1 MFLALFF
8 VVSALALGWALAK
21 SFTFL
26 DSFLKKTAFAI
37 FTGLFFSAW
46 LALVLYWWVFN
57 GLTQATI
64 LAAGISSLA
73 AAALLQHF
81 FKAKPRALRAETK
94 TAALAICVIFIVA
107 AALAA
112 ASAFRIEADGSLR
125 ATITV
130 ALDLPAHLALAN
142 SFALGQNHPPAYP
155 FIPSTPLVY
164 PFLAD
169 FLTAILVAGGL
180 GLQAAFLLPSI
191 LLFLPL
197 IAFTF
202 FFAREFAGK
211 DLAAAFAAILFFFNG
226 GAGVLKLVADLLGGN
241 LRALLNSDY
250 TVIPQ
255 SGLYL
260 MNSFRLWIFPQRGAV
275 IGVTAALLVL
285 WVLYRF
291 ISKKA
296 GKNELLLAGVISGL
310 LPLAHAHS
318 FIAITIVSFYL
329 ILAQRRK
336 EWAWF
341 FIPMIALA
349 IPQVLWIAQEIT
361 PGFAGI
367 YVGWVEEN
375 AGKNL
380 LEIALFWVKNFPVA
394 ILLAIPAYFLLD
406 KNQKAFVT
414 PFVLLFLAA
423 NLIRFQPQPWDNFK
437 IILFPMMV
445 FLLLASMAL
454 EKIWNYWKNGAKN
467 YAGAALVIIVMFF
480 SIAAGVQAAAWAGLP
495 NSRYQVFSA
504 SEFQVADWIKLNTPP
519 EAVFL
524 TGDENNNLI
533 TALAGRRTLLGLTGV
548 LETHGIGYAR
558 EAEAVARMYQNP
570 ACADFKAFGV
580 NYAFVGEEE
589 LKLSPN
595 AEFYD
600 DNFRKLYNK
609 TLEGKRY
616 RLYEVEC

>member
-1 MFLALFF
+1 MLLALFF
-8 VVSALALGWALAK
+8 IASAILLGWVLAK
-21 SFTFL
+21 QFAFL

-37 FTGLFFSAW
+37 FAGLFFSTW
-46 LALVLYWWVFN
+46 LTLGLYWWIFN

-73 AAALLQHF
+73 AASLLQHF

-94 TAALAICVIFIVA
+94 TAAWTICVIFIVA

-112 ASAFRIEADGSLR
+112 ASAFRIEANGSLR

-142 SFALGQNHPPAYP
+142 SFALGENHPPAYP
-155 FIPSTPLVY
+155 FLPSTPLVY
-164 PFLAD
+164 PFLSD
-169 FLTAILVAGGL
+169 FLTAILVVGGL
-180 GLQAAFLLPSI
+180 GLRAAFLLPSI

-197 IAFTF
+197 VAFTF

-226 GAGVLKLVADLLGGN
+226 GAGALKLITDLLGGN

-260 MNSFRLWIFPQRGAV
+260 MNSFRLWVLPQRGAV
-275 IGVTAALLVL
+275 IGLAAALLVL
-285 WVLYRF
+285 WILYRF

-296 GKNELLLAGVISGL
+296 DKKELLLAGVISGL

-318 FIAITIVSFYL
+318 FIAIAIVSFYL
-329 ILAQRRK
+329 ILTQRQK

-341 FIPMIALA
+341 FIPMAALA
-349 IPQVLWIAQEIT
+349 LPQALWMAQEIT

-367 YVGWVEEN
+367 YVGWMEEN

-380 LEIALFWVKNFPVA
+380 LEIALFWAKNFPIA
-394 ILLAIPAYFLLD
+394 IILAIPAYFLLD

-414 PFVLLFLAA
+414 PFALLFLAA

-437 IILFPMMV
+437 IILFPMLV
-445 FLLLASMAL
+445 FFLLAAIAL
-454 EKIWNYWKNGAKN
+454 EKAWNYWKNGARH
-467 YAGAALVIIVMFF
+467 YAGAVLVITVMFF

-504 SEFQVADWIKLNTPP
+504 SEFQVAEWIKTNTQP

-524 TGDENNNLI
+524 TGGENNNLVVS
-533 TALAGRRTLLGLTGV
+533 LAGRRTLLGLTSV
-548 LETHGIGYAR
+548 LKTHGIGYAR
-558 EAEAVARMYQNP
+558 EAEAVVRMYQNP
-570 ACADFKAFGV
+570 ACADFKAFKV
-580 NYAFVGEEE
+580 NYVFVGEEE

-595 AEFYD
+595 TEAYD
-600 DNFRKLYNK
+600 SRFKKLYDK
-609 TLEGKRY
+609 TFEEKNY
-616 RLYEVEC
+616 RIYEVEC